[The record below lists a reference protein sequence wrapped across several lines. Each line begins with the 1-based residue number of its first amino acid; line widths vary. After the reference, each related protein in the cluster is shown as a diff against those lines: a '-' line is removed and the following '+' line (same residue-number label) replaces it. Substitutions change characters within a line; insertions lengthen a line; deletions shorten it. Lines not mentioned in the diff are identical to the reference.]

1 LRRSF
6 TRWDSPEG
14 RIGLATATTL
24 GTTVVALVY
33 ESHGRFIGR
42 RAVILHIMSNTVI
55 EPSTVRARAD
65 DNLYVLDI
73 RPSYSYEEEHIEG
86 SHGLPIYDQLKGENF
101 IGLDVS
107 VSDLP
112 DDEEIAVVC
121 FSGATAAVAA
131 ERLREHGFD
140 AKAMRGGITDWDART
155 VGTVALA

>member
-1 LRRSF
+1 
-6 TRWDSPEG
+6 
-14 RIGLATATTL
+14 
-24 GTTVVALVY
+24 
-33 ESHGRFIGR
+33 
-42 RAVILHIMSNTVI
+42 MSNTVI